1 MKYTRR
7 TKRRGRRRS
16 PRRNIAIGKLGL
28 NPRGFGFVRPRDKRL
43 PDIYI
48 AEEDMDGAIHGDE
61 VKIVISKN
69 YQKNRLYGKVK
80 KVLSRGITEIV
91 GITRC
96 RNGVPLLFPLDR
108 RYNFILTLDDGEAL
122 KDGAVVVVAIK
133 KYPRFPFPGEGKVL
147 RVLGDEDDPQ
157 VRVLALMEEYKI
169 KSNFPKDVLAE
180 AEALKNT
187 SPLRRFPGERKD
199 FRNKF
204 TLTIDPSDAKDFD
217 DALSIEEIDEGWRL
231 GVHIADVS
239 EYVRP
244 DSYIDMEAKERS
256 FSVYLVDR
264 VIPMLPPQLSS
275 DLCSLIENEDRLCLT
290 VEMVLDRRGD
300 LLKYEIL
307 PSVIRVRKRLTYEEV
322 QEVLDGKKTL
332 GREADKVLSHLAILS
347 NMLYKKRKKAG
358 MIEFDFPETKVELDE
373 KGTPIDIRAIERTFA
388 HRIIEHIMILANSV
402 IAEYIISNSAL
413 TIYRVHEKPDVE
425 KVMQLKKTLS
435 SIGVK
440 TKKISPSNK
449 AINRLLKG
457 VEGLPC
463 KRLVHTLVL
472 RSLPRARYDPRC
484 LGHFGLALKYYLHFT
499 SPIRRYPDLVVHR
512 IVHTLIQKNREAPG
526 AFSVQELS
534 NLSAYISAMEEKTE
548 EAERTSIKIKI
559 AEYMESKVG
568 EIFDGVISWVTPR
581 GMFVELDNA
590 AEGFV
595 AVESLEPYDQ
605 FFYDEDGLCL
615 RGRKGKVF
623 RLGDVVRVRLTYV
636 DKVSNLIY
644 FQLFLGKE

>member
-1 MKYTRR
+1 
-7 TKRRGRRRS
+7 
-16 PRRNIAIGKLGL
+16 
-28 NPRGFGFVRPRDKRL
+28 
-43 PDIYI
+43 
-48 AEEDMDGAIHGDE
+48 
-61 VKIVISKN
+61 
-69 YQKNRLYGKVK
+69 
-80 KVLSRGITEIV
+80 
-91 GITRC
+91 
-96 RNGVPLLFPLDR
+96 LFPLDR

-169 KSNFPKDVLAE
+169 KPNFPKDVLAE
-180 AEALKNT
+180 AEALKNI
-187 SPLRRFPGERKD
+187 PLLHNLPGERKD

-244 DSYIDMEAKERS
+244 DSCIDLEAKERS

-300 LLKYEIL
+300 LLRYEIV

-322 QEVLDGKKTL
+322 QEVLDGKRTL
-332 GREADKVLSHLAILS
+332 GREADKILSHLAILS
-347 NMLYKKRKKAG
+347 NALYKKRRKAG

-373 KGTPIDIRAIERTFA
+373 EGTPIDIKAIERTFA

-402 IAEYIISNSAL
+402 VAEYIFSNSAL

-425 KVMQLKKTLS
+425 KLTQLKKTLS
-435 SIGVK
+435 SIGVG

-472 RSLPRARYDPRC
+472 RSLPRARYDSRC

-512 IVHTLIQKNREAPG
+512 IVHTLIQKNRETLID
-526 AFSVQELS
+526 FSVQELS
-534 NLSAYISAMEEKTE
+534 NLSAYISATEEKTE

-568 EIFDGVISWVTPR
+568 EVFDGVISWVTPR
-581 GMFVELDNA
+581 GMFIELDNT

-595 AVESLEPYDQ
+595 PLERLEPYDQ
-605 FFYDEDGLCL
+605 FFYDEDDLCL
-615 RGRKGKVF
+615 RGRKGKAF
-623 RLGDVVRVRLTYV
+623 RLGDIVRVRLTYV

-644 FQLFLGKE
+644 FQLFPGKE